1 MSLQLQPCR
10 SLHSRIGCDSRY
22 FIAITIEY
30 IFPNVLI
37 YGIGNEDQCRQT
49 ITKVCDEF
57 ETREVG
63 RSILSEIE
71 YQTENVTKE
80 TSGRLSKV
88 DEKRTSSSPYKASW
102 WDQFKALLWRS
113 FLAVI
118 KEPMI
123 MQVRIF
129 QTIVSGLNF

>member
-1 MSLQLQPCR
+1 MYWLWLQV
-10 SLHSRIGCDSRY
+10 
-22 FIAITIEY
+22 FFAITIEY
-30 IFPNVLI
+30 RQYTKIIPNVLI

-63 RSILSEIE
+63 RHILSEIE